1 MQRTKS
7 KVNSTKRVKEK
18 ARQTL
23 NVKTSRDI
31 LSISGS
37 EDIQMTSIPPNV
49 CSPSPDAP
57 SLVSSPQSS
66 FLLPFGPYIP
76 QVHFINTMFMTIFI
90 NTLFQSSI
98 MEVNLLVPANSK
110 FLK

>member
-7 KVNSTKRVKEK
+7 KVNSKRVKEK

-49 CSPSPDAP
+49 HSPSPDVP

-66 FLLPFGPYIP
+66 FLLPFGSYSTGTF
-76 QVHFINTMFMTIFI
+76 QVHFINTMFITIFI
-90 NTLFQSSI
+90 NTIF
-98 MEVNLLVPANSK
+98 
-110 FLK
+110 

>member
-7 KVNSTKRVKEK
+7 KVNSKRVKDK

-37 EDIQMTSIPPNV
+37 EDIQVTSIPPNV
-49 CSPSPDAP
+49 RSPSPDVP

-66 FLLPFGPYIP
+66 FLLPFGSYSP
-76 QVHFINTMFMTIFI
+76 QVHFINTMFITIFI
-90 NTLFQSSI
+90 NTIF
-98 MEVNLLVPANSK
+98 
-110 FLK
+110 